1 MAAEPASGARVQWSR
16 DCAIGVRMVPI
27 FSRRVGRLRFRWTTC
42 WVVGFALAL
51 LAIAV
56 VTVETGWW
64 RQRVAPAIR
73 LLADPDPRVLYRAE
87 VPANRRVALTIDDS
101 PDPRTTPRILDVLK
115 RHEASATFFLI
126 AGRVAGSEATVQR
139 IVAEGH
145 EIGNH
150 MVADRPSIDLEP
162 AHFERRLGQ
171 AHEILS
177 RWQSPEWFR
186 PGSGWYDEAMI
197 EAVERQGYRMA
208 LGRIYPLDAAVAAP
222 ELAARYILWRAE
234 PGEIIILHDAGWRGR
249 NTAQI
254 LERILPAL
262 EKRGFQVVTLSELE
276 GSGGG
281 VH

>member
-1 MAAEPASGARVQWSR
+1 MYAAE
-16 DCAIGVRMVPI
+16 
-27 FSRRVGRLRFRWTTC
+27 
-42 WVVGFALAL
+42 
-51 LAIAV
+51 
-56 VTVETGWW
+56 
-64 RQRVAPAIR
+64 APG
-73 LLADPDPRVLYRAE
+73 
-87 VPANRRVALTIDDS
+87 NRRVALTIDDG

-115 RHEASATFFLI
+115 RHDASATFFVI

-145 EIGNH
+145 ELGNH

-186 PGSGWYDEAMI
+186 PASAWYDEKMI
-197 EAVERQGYRMA
+197 ETVEAHDYRMA
-208 LGRIYPLDAAVAAP
+208 LGRVYPLDAAVAAP
-222 ELAARYILWRAE
+222 ELAARYILWRAK

-249 NTAQI
+249 NTARI
-254 LERILPAL
+254 LERILPGL
-262 EKRGFQVVTLSELE
+262 EKRGFQIVTLSELG

-281 VH
+281 VE